1 MPNPMTLSERRAVA
15 SLASIMALRM
25 IGLFMVLPVFSL
37 YTHQLSGVTPLL
49 LGLAMGVYGLSQ
61 ALLQIPFGALSDRI
75 GRKPVILAGLVLFAA
90 GSLMAASAHSITM
103 MIAGRA
109 LQGAGAIGSTILAM
123 IADLT
128 REDQRTKS
136 MAITG
141 MTIGFSFSLAMLLG
155 PLLTKW
161 MAVSGLFV
169 TAACFAVVGMIV
181 LFTATPTPRH
191 LRWHSDAEPE
201 LKSLAKLFVN
211 PDLAK
216 LNSGIFLL
224 HAIFTASFIAIP
236 ISLYRFAGL
245 ATDQQWSIY
254 LPTLLSG
261 FFVSLICIGMAERK
275 RQVKTYF
282 LAGILILATAQL
294 LLWQTPQ
301 HQQFATLG
309 LALFFAGFSLLEA
322 FLPSLVSRTAPAA
335 RKGTAM
341 GIYSCAQFSGI
352 FVGGLLGGWLYGQ
365 YSLQG
370 VYLFCLALTFIWF
383 ALTVRMRP
391 PRYLTTQM
399 WQLSQQSK
407 TNWDTITA
415 QLQIIPGV
423 VEVTLVAEDNMVY
436 LKLER
441 GAAEHPDFIR
451 LKEQMQSIN

>member
-1 MPNPMTLSERRAVA
+1 A

-37 YTHQLSGVTPLL
+37 YTRQLSGVTPLL

-75 GRKPVILAGLVLFAA
+75 GRKPVILFGLILFAA
-90 GSLMAASAHSITM
+90 GSLLAASAHSITM

-141 MTIGFSFSLAMLLG
+141 MTIGFSFSLAMVLG
-155 PLLTKW
+155 PLLIKW
-161 MAVSGLFV
+161 MAVSGLFI
-169 TAACFAVVGMIV
+169 TAACFAIVGMV
-181 LFTATPTPRH
+181 LLFTAAPTPRQ
-191 LRWHSDAEPE
+191 LRWHGDTEPE
-201 LKSLAKLFVN
+201 LKSFVKLLIN

-216 LNSGIFLL
+216 LNSGIFML
-224 HAIFTASFIAIP
+224 HAIFTASFIVIP
-236 ISLYRFAGL
+236 ISLYHFAEL
-245 ATDQQWSIY
+245 PTDQQWSMY
-254 LPTLLSG
+254 LPTLLAG
-261 FFVSLICIGMAERK
+261 FIFSLVCIGMAERK
-275 RQVKTYF
+275 RQVKPYF
-282 LAGILILATAQL
+282 LGGILMLALAEA
-294 LLWQTPQ
+294 LLWGTPESPYL
-301 HQQFATLG
+301 AGAG

-341 GIYSCAQFSGI
+341 GIYSCSQFSGI

-365 YSLQG
+365 YSFTG
-370 VYLFCLALTFIWF
+370 VYLFCIALAFIWF
-383 ALTVRMRP
+383 TLAYRMQP
-391 PRYLTTQM
+391 PRYLVTKMLRLPVNQSAEWEMITT
-399 WQLSQQSK
+399 K
-407 TNWDTITA
+407 
-415 QLQIIPGV
+415 LQIIPGV

-436 LKLER
+436 LKMER
-441 GAAEHPDFIR
+441 GTAEHPDFIR
-451 LKEQMQSIN
+451 LQAQLETN